1 MGNNFLWALIA
12 LSINSYSQSILS
24 QSISFLFNFCFIFRY
39 SHFPDFPRRSI
50 HPVIDQIILFLSNIV
65 LLLIFISGACFWSNI
80 KRIYYIRH
88 CLVISLISIKVI
100 EVFLYVAFDWIVF
113 FCLSWISK
121 LSLACGFSVRTSL
134 TRGLIREVV
143 TVDHFHMFLSF
154 TLKGEILKTVVLFSA
169 IFLC

>member
-1 MGNNFLWALIA
+1 MINPNYLVLVHPLCKYSIFFLIQMGNNFLLALIT
-12 LSINSYSQSILS
+12 LSINSYSQTILS

-65 LLLIFISGACFWSNI
+65 LLLIFISEACFWSNI

-100 EVFLYVAFDWIVF
+100 EVFLYVAF
-113 FCLSWISK
+113 
-121 LSLACGFSVRTSL
+121 
-134 TRGLIREVV
+134 E
-143 TVDHFHMFLSF
+143 
-154 TLKGEILKTVVLFSA
+154 LFSFA
-169 IFLC
+169 CPEFLN